1 MLARAGDRHRYESV
15 AREEYDAIRAEVEA
29 GTYEYRVEDGT
40 FDCADYEAWLTE
52 IGEPAEKLDP
62 RKHVGAGLML
72 EVIDG
77 GLRTTVQDM
86 GRRGGQALGIPP
98 SGAQDGFALRIGNL
112 LVGNPPGG
120 PLLIRG
126 DPGAAG
132 LEMTLGRLKLRALRD
147 HVLALTGAD
156 TGRNRGRRGS
166 ALLDE
171 LRPARGPDARLRARA
186 ERRAGLPRG
195 SRRRRRAALPG
206 QPRHPCQRR
215 LRRAGRAPARVRTT
229 ACLWARRRQRR
240 RNSRGVGCGR
250 TSFQATRRPCRCARW
265 RGPRSITSPPTA
277 SRPSTPPT
285 GSSTPRRT
293 GRECA
298 SSGPELSF
306 RPGRPHYLIED
317 AGKDPS
323 NIVIDPGAPVGTVQ
337 VPSGVEPIV
346 LCVDSPSI
354 GGYARIA
361 IVISTDMARIGQVRP
376 FEETRFVRIS
386 HEEAVAVLAAQ
397 EEQIADPDTII

>member
-1 MLARAGDRHRYESV
+1 
-15 AREEYDAIRAEVEA
+15 
-29 GTYEYRVEDGT
+29 
-40 FDCADYEAWLTE
+40 
-52 IGEPAEKLDP
+52 
-62 RKHVGAGLML
+62 ML

-98 SGAQDGFALRIGNL
+98 SGAQDGFALRIANL

-120 PLLIRG
+120 PLLIRD

-132 LEMTLGRLKLRALRD
+132 LEMTLGRLKLRALQD

-156 TGRNRGRRGS
+156 TGATVDGEPVPCWTS
-166 ALLDE
+166 FV
-171 LRPARGPDARLRARA
+171 LREGQTLACGLAQSGARA
-186 ERRAGLPRG
+186 YLAVHGGIDVPLYRG
-195 SRRRRRAALPG
+195 SRATHVSGGFGGLEGRPLASGDRLPVGAATAAAADLAG
-206 QPRHPCQRR
+206 RR
-215 LRRAGRAPARVRTT
+215 LRPDLVPAYAPPMQVRTVAGPEEHHFT
-229 ACLWARRRQRR
+229 ADSVEA
-240 RNSRGVGCGR
+240 
-250 TSFQATRRPCRCARW
+250 FYATHWKLNPKAD
-265 RGPRSITSPPTA
+265 
-277 SRPSTPPT
+277 
-285 GSSTPRRT
+285 RT
-293 GRECA
+293 GMRFI
-298 SSGPELSF
+298 GPELSF

-397 EEQIADPDTII
+397 EALIADPDIII

>member
-1 MLARAGDRHRYESV
+1 
-15 AREEYDAIRAEVEA
+15 
-29 GTYEYRVEDGT
+29 
-40 FDCADYEAWLTE
+40 
-52 IGEPAEKLDP
+52 
-62 RKHVGAGLML
+62 ML

-120 PLLIRG
+120 PLLIRD

-132 LEMTLGRLKLRALRD
+132 LEMTLGRLKLKALQD
-147 HVLALTGAD
+147 HVVALTGAD
-156 TGRNRGRRGS
+156 TGATVDGEAVPCWTSFVLREGQTLACGL
-166 ALLDE
+166 ALS
-171 LRPARGPDARLRARA
+171 GARA
-186 ERRAGLPRG
+186 YLAVHGGVDVPLYRG
-195 SRRRRRAALPG
+195 SRATHVSGGFGGLEGRPLAKDDRLPVGAATATAADLAG
-206 QPRHPCQRR
+206 RR
-215 LRRAGRAPARVRTT
+215 LRPDLVPSYAPPMQVHTIAGPEEHHFT
-229 ACLWARRRQRR
+229 ADSVEA
-240 RNSRGVGCGR
+240 
-250 TSFQATRRPCRCARW
+250 FYATAWKLNPKAD
-265 RGPRSITSPPTA
+265 
-277 SRPSTPPT
+277 
-285 GSSTPRRT
+285 RT
-293 GRECA
+293 GMRLI
-298 SSGPELSF
+298 GPQLSF

-376 FEETRFVRIS
+376 FEETSFLRIS
-386 HEEAVAVLAAQ
+386 HEDAVAALAAQ
-397 EEQIADPDTII
+397 EALIADPDIII

>member
-1 MLARAGDRHRYESV
+1 
-15 AREEYDAIRAEVEA
+15 
-29 GTYEYRVEDGT
+29 
-40 FDCADYEAWLTE
+40 
-52 IGEPAEKLDP
+52 
-62 RKHVGAGLML
+62 ML

-98 SGAQDGFALRIGNL
+98 SGAQDGFALRIANL

-120 PLLIRG
+120 PLLIRD

-132 LEMTLGRLKLRALRD
+132 LEMTLGRLKLRALED

-156 TGRNRGRRGS
+156 TG
-166 ALLDE
+166 ATLDGE
-171 LRPARGPDARLRARA
+171 AVPCWTSFVLHEGQTLACGLAQSGARA
-186 ERRAGLPRG
+186 YLAVHGGIDVPLYRG
-195 SRRRRRAALPG
+195 SRATHVSGGFGGLEGRPLAQDDRLPVGAATAAAAALAG
-206 QPRHPCQRR
+206 RR
-215 LRRAGRAPARVRTT
+215 LRPDLIPGYAPPMRVRTDAGPEEHHFT
-229 ACLWARRRQRR
+229 ADSVEA
-240 RNSRGVGCGR
+240 
-250 TSFQATRRPCRCARW
+250 FYATAWKLNPKAD
-265 RGPRSITSPPTA
+265 
-277 SRPSTPPT
+277 
-285 GSSTPRRT
+285 RT
-293 GRECA
+293 GMRFI
-298 SSGPELSF
+298 GQELSF
-306 RPGRPHYLIED
+306 KPGRPHYLIED

-361 IVISTDMARIGQVRP
+361 IVISADMARIGQVRP

-386 HEEAVAVLAAQ
+386 HEEAVAVLAEQ
-397 EEQIADPDTII
+397 EALIANPDIII

>member
-1 MLARAGDRHRYESV
+1 
-15 AREEYDAIRAEVEA
+15 
-29 GTYEYRVEDGT
+29 
-40 FDCADYEAWLTE
+40 
-52 IGEPAEKLDP
+52 
-62 RKHVGAGLML
+62 ML

-98 SGAQDGFALRIGNL
+98 SGAQDGFALRIANL

-120 PLLIRG
+120 PLLIRD

-132 LEMTLGRLKLRALRD
+132 LEMTLGRLKLKALQD

-156 TGRNRGRRGS
+156 TGATVDGEAVPCWTSFVLREGQTLACGL
-166 ALLDE
+166 ALS
-171 LRPARGPDARLRARA
+171 GARA
-186 ERRAGLPRG
+186 YLAVHGGIDVPLYRG
-195 SRRRRRAALPG
+195 SRATHVSGGFGGLEGRPLAKDDRLPVGAATATAADLAG
-206 QPRHPCQRR
+206 RR
-215 LRRAGRAPARVRTT
+215 LRPDLVPSYAPPMQVRTVAGPEEHHFT
-229 ACLWARRRQRR
+229 ADSVEAFY
-240 RNSRGVGCGR
+240 
-250 TSFQATRRPCRCARW
+250 T
-265 RGPRSITSPPTA
+265 TA
-277 SRPSTPPT
+277 WKLNPKAD
-285 GSSTPRRT
+285 RT
-293 GRECA
+293 GMRLI
-298 SSGPELSF
+298 GPQLSF

-361 IVISTDMARIGQVRP
+361 VVISTDMARIGQVRP
-376 FEETRFVRIS
+376 FEETRFVRIT
-386 HEEAVAVLAAQ
+386 HEDAVAALTAQ
-397 EEQIADPDTII
+397 EALIADPDIII

>member
-1 MLARAGDRHRYESV
+1 
-15 AREEYDAIRAEVEA
+15 
-29 GTYEYRVEDGT
+29 
-40 FDCADYEAWLTE
+40 
-52 IGEPAEKLDP
+52 
-62 RKHVGAGLML
+62 ML

-77 GLRTTVQDM
+77 GLRTTIQDM

-120 PLLIRG
+120 PLLIRD

-132 LEMTLGRLKLRALRD
+132 LEMTLGRLKLTALQD

-156 TGRNRGRRGS
+156 TGATVDGEAVPCWTSFVLREGQTLACGL
-166 ALLDE
+166 ALS
-171 LRPARGPDARLRARA
+171 GARA
-186 ERRAGLPRG
+186 YLAVHGGVDVPLYRG
-195 SRRRRRAALPG
+195 SRATHVSGGFGGLEGRPLAKDDRLPVGAATATAADLAG
-206 QPRHPCQRR
+206 RR
-215 LRRAGRAPARVRTT
+215 LRPDLVPNYAPPMQVRTVAGPEEHHFT
-229 ACLWARRRQRR
+229 ADSVEA
-240 RNSRGVGCGR
+240 
-250 TSFQATRRPCRCARW
+250 FYATHWTLNPKAD
-265 RGPRSITSPPTA
+265 
-277 SRPSTPPT
+277 
-285 GSSTPRRT
+285 RT
-293 GRECA
+293 GMRLI
-298 SSGPELSF
+298 GPELSF

-361 IVISTDMARIGQVRP
+361 VVISTDMARIGQVRP
-376 FEETRFVRIS
+376 FEETRFLRIS
-386 HEEAVAVLAAQ
+386 HEDAVAALAAQ
-397 EEQIADPDTII
+397 EALIADPDIII

>member
-1 MLARAGDRHRYESV
+1 
-15 AREEYDAIRAEVEA
+15 
-29 GTYEYRVEDGT
+29 
-40 FDCADYEAWLTE
+40 
-52 IGEPAEKLDP
+52 
-62 RKHVGAGLML
+62 ML

-98 SGAQDGFALRIGNL
+98 SGAQDGFALQIANL

-120 PLLIRG
+120 PLLIRD

-132 LEMTLGRLKLRALRD
+132 LEMTLGRLKLRALQD
-147 HVLALTGAD
+147 HVLALTSAD
-156 TGRNRGRRGS
+156 TGATVDGEAVPCWTS
-166 ALLDE
+166 FV
-171 LRPARGPDARLRARA
+171 LRQGQTLACGLAQSGARA
-186 ERRAGLPRG
+186 YLAVHGGIDVPLYRG
-195 SRRRRRAALPG
+195 SRATHVSGGFGGLEGRPLESGDSLPVGSATAAAAELAG
-206 QPRHPCQRR
+206 RR
-215 LRRAGRAPARVRTT
+215 LRPDLIPGYAPPMQVRTVAGPEEHHFT
-229 ACLWARRRQRR
+229 AESVEAFYVTHWKLNPKAD
-240 RNSRGVGCGR
+240 
-250 TSFQATRRPCRCARW
+250 
-265 RGPRSITSPPTA
+265 
-277 SRPSTPPT
+277 
-285 GSSTPRRT
+285 RT
-293 GRECA
+293 GMRFI
-298 SSGPELSF
+298 GPELSF
-306 RPGRPHYLIED
+306 KPGRPHYLIED

-386 HEEAVAVLAAQ
+386 HEDAVAVLAEQ
-397 EEQIADPDTII
+397 EALIANPDIII

>member
-1 MLARAGDRHRYESV
+1 
-15 AREEYDAIRAEVEA
+15 
-29 GTYEYRVEDGT
+29 
-40 FDCADYEAWLTE
+40 
-52 IGEPAEKLDP
+52 
-62 RKHVGAGLML
+62 ML

-98 SGAQDGFALRIGNL
+98 SGAQDGFALRIANL

-120 PLLIRG
+120 PLLIRD

-132 LEMTLGRLKLRALRD
+132 LEMTLGRLKLKALQD

-156 TGRNRGRRGS
+156 TGATVDGEAVPCWTSFVLREGQTLACGL
-166 ALLDE
+166 ALS
-171 LRPARGPDARLRARA
+171 GARA
-186 ERRAGLPRG
+186 YLAVHGGIDVPLYRG
-195 SRRRRRAALPG
+195 SRATHVSGGFGGLEGRPLAKDDRLPVGAATATAADLAG
-206 QPRHPCQRR
+206 RR
-215 LRRAGRAPARVRTT
+215 LRPDLVQSCAPPMQVRTVAGPEEHHFT
-229 ACLWARRRQRR
+229 ADSVEA
-240 RNSRGVGCGR
+240 
-250 TSFQATRRPCRCARW
+250 FYATHWKLNPKAD
-265 RGPRSITSPPTA
+265 
-277 SRPSTPPT
+277 
-285 GSSTPRRT
+285 RT
-293 GRECA
+293 GMRLI
-298 SSGPELSF
+298 GPQLSF

-361 IVISTDMARIGQVRP
+361 VVISTDMARIGQVRP
-376 FEETRFVRIS
+376 FEETRFVRIT
-386 HEEAVAVLAAQ
+386 HEDAVAALAAQ
-397 EEQIADPDTII
+397 EALIADPDIII